1 MGNNLAILSLLIY
14 PHLPSQIMIA
24 TNLALTSIVGAA
36 LGLLI
41 WEHPPAAWT
50 VMQDVGICLLAGG
63 FILWT
68 TARFQLGKSLA
79 VTAQAKQ
86 LVTRGLYSRIRNPIY
101 VFGSCVIAGVILTL
115 GRPAWLLVFLAIIPL
130 QIWRS
135 RKESSVLEAKFG
147 DEYRKYRAGTWF

>member
-1 MGNNLAILSLLIY
+1 MRSLLIY

-24 TNLALTSIVGAA
+24 TNTVLTLIVGIA

-41 WEHPPAAWT
+41 WQHPPAAWT
-50 VMQDVGICLLAGG
+50 AVQDVGICLLVAG

-68 TARFQLGKSLA
+68 AARFQLGKSLA

-101 VFGSCVIAGVILTL
+101 VFGSCVIAGLILTL
-115 GRPAWLLVFLAIIPL
+115 GRPAWLLGFLAIIPL

-147 DEYRKYRAGTWF
+147 DEYRNYRAGTWF